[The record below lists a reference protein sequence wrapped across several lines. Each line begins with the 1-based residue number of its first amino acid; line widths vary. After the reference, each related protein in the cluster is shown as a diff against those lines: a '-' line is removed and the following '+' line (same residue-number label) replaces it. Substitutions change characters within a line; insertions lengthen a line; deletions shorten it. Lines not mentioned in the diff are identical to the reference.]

1 MNSPIEETNKK
12 IRWVCYIL
20 IVVFYIIGQLV
31 SRP

>member
-12 IRWVCYIL
+12 ILWACCIL
-20 IVVFYIIGQLV
+20 TVVFYIIGQLV